1 KKTPTL
7 TLPQVQRLLAAA
19 LERERLDRRQAAQIL
34 KYYTYRNYGAYMAHS
49 RRRKVNRLD
58 C

>member
-1 KKTPTL
+1 M
-7 TLPQVQRLLAAA
+7 LAAA
-19 LERERLDRRQAAQIL
+19 LEWERLDRRQAAQIL

-49 RRRKVNRLD
+49 KRRQVDRLN